1 MGGRGNECDFDVID
15 ERVHPREFDVRQGG
29 VVCVVL
35 QHSFL
40 FCVGILLLLLNEKMF
55 FFLFKIFTF
64 LKKLKFPYRFS
75 FD

>member
-1 MGGRGNECDFDVID
+1 MGGRGNGCDFDVID

-40 FCVGILLLLLNEKMF
+40 FCVEILLLLLNEKMF
-55 FFLFKIFTF
+55 FFC
-64 LKKLKFPYRFS
+64 LKFLLF
-75 FD
+75 